1 LLCIVTAEQK
11 EHKELIRLIARNS
24 SPTTIK
30 CHTSNQISSQH
41 KRKLRSLILCPVNEQ
56 LFATRYW
63 TTRLFSLLLGLK
75 WVMESNIC
83 LCVFHVS
90 LVLWMAWLVY
100 GNCSLEDWLHHCLVL
115 PTVYLE
121 NKEDGQKIW
130 RGTHLGT
137 LFSLC
142 TLQTMG
148 ILRYRS

>member
-100 GNCSLEDWLHHCLVL
+100 GNCSLEGEFFPIIVILLSLWIVYRCTCLFVF
-115 PTVYLE
+115 
-121 NKEDGQKIW
+121 IA
-130 RGTHLGT
+130 
-137 LFSLC
+137 SL
-142 TLQTMG
+142 L
-148 ILRYRS
+148 